1 MLIAYGC
8 HDRNWPPI
16 FRKITESQ
24 LPKVKKRMYIP
35 EYIALGMLQIYL
47 HHLKTLKIMS
57 NLIKNCY
64 VEVVKKNNSDRLK
77 NRKLCSPLNS

>member
-1 MLIAYGC
+1 MDVMIENGHLIKQ
-8 HDRNWPPI
+8 NN
-16 FRKITESQ
+16 RKSTAKSA
-24 LPKVKKRMYIP
+24 KKNVPYD
-35 EYIALGMLQIYL
+35 IALGMLQIYL

-77 NRKLCSPLNS
+77 IENYVQH